1 MTNLTESNMSNAVKT
16 FFERRLLMR
25 AVPRLVHGRWGE
37 RATLNGYN
45 ALEWRRWGT
54 LSAVTSALTEGTTPS
69 EQSAIS
75 VTQVTATPS
84 WYGSWIGFSDELN
97 FTIYDPLLTETSGVL
112 GEQAG
117 VSFDTLIRNQITAN
131 ATKRFS
137 AGASARTD
145 LDAPNMN
152 VDYQD
157 FLEAYS
163 ALQASNALPI
173 EGQYFIVII
182 HPHTYASLMN
192 DSVFVN
198 LFTEAVNESG
208 GSGLRSGYLGDIL
221 MCRIYVSSNAREY
234 DNGGVGS
241 TDVYSM
247 LFIGKESYGVTGIA
261 NFLPDDVD
269 MGGPEGLPL
278 TGAGEAANPVE
289 IITKQLGSSGSS
301 DPLNQRAT
309 AGWKGA
315 LATSILNSAFIIDLE
330 HTNLFSDA

>member
-1 MTNLTESNMSNAVKT
+1 MTNLTETNMSNAVKT

-37 RATLNGYN
+37 KATLNGYN
-45 ALEWRRWGT
+45 ALEWRRWESM
-54 LSAVTSALTEGTTPS
+54 SAVTSALTEGTTPS
-69 EQSAIS
+69 EQTQPT
-75 VTQVTATPS
+75 VTQITATPS

-117 VSFDTLIRNQITAN
+117 VSFDTLIRNDLTAN
-131 ATKRFS
+131 ATKRYS
-137 AGASARTD
+137 AGQSARTD

-152 VDYQD
+152 IDYQD

-163 ALQASNALPI
+163 ALAASNALPI
-173 EGQYFIVII
+173 EGVYYIAII
-182 HPHTYASLMN
+182 HPHTFASLM
-192 DSVFVN
+192 DDATFVN

-208 GSGLRSGYLGDIL
+208 GSALRSGYMGDIL

-234 DNGGVGS
+234 ANGGVGS

-247 LFIGKESYGVTGIA
+247 LIIGKESYGVTGIA

-278 TGAGEAANPVE
+278 TGGGEAVSPVE
-289 IITKQLGSSGSS
+289 IISKQLGSSGSD

-309 AGWKGA
+309 VGWKGA
-315 LATSILNSAFIIDLE
+315 LATSVLNSAFIIDLE
-330 HTNLFSDA
+330 HTNAFSDA